1 MWCFWL
7 IAAGVFFVAEII
19 TVGFLVFWLGIGAL
33 LAMVASIF
41 TDSIA
46 IQTAV
51 FVISSAILIPLTKP
65 LADIGIHS
73 YYSSIFFH
81 FTTQHILCEW
91 IRFPPVLFINKKDTI
106 PTNSYSLIGKHGIVT
121 LDINPI
127 EATGQVKVNG
137 EVWSAKTD
145 DESSIA
151 KGTEVEVLK
160 IDGVKLVVS
169 PIRVT
174 SVL

>member
-1 MWCFWL
+1 MKKINLL
-7 IAAGVFFVAEII
+7 ILGVIL
-19 TVGFLVFWLGIGAL
+19 LVPSI
-33 LAMVASIF
+33 AMANSIKNIDIDIYV
-41 TDSIA
+41 DSIG
-46 IQTAV
+46 TAHV
-51 FVISSAILIPLTKP
+51 TEIWDTYLNEGTEGYKP
-65 LADIGIHS
+65 
-73 YYSSIFFH
+73 YYNWGTSEI
-81 FTTQHILCEW
+81 
-91 IRFPPVLFINKKDTI
+91 
-106 PTNSYSLIGKHGIVT
+106 TNFK
-121 LDINPI
+121 
-127 EATGQVKVNG
+127 VKING